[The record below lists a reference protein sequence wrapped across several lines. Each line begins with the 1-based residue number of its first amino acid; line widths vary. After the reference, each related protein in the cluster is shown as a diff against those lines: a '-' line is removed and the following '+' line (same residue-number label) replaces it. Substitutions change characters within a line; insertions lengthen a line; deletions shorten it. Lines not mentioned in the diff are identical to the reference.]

1 MTETLLIVDL
11 HIVHIG
17 CSFFKK
23 GLRDKSG
30 KFGGLHIKID
40 NRCFKAPP
48 SALLIVL
55 GTTITRFGH

>member
-17 CSFFKK
+17 CYFFKK

-30 KFGGLHIKID
+30 KSSGLHINIE
-40 NRCFKAPP
+40 NRCFKAPL

-55 GTTITRFGH
+55 GTTITRSGH